1 MYARPAYTRQ
11 TPLFIPDFRCFC
23 RSRTLRGITVV
34 VYPLID
40 SVLAHGPAVQ
50 QGLRVLMQ
58 GLHTRERERTK
69 LLRFQQI
76 SFPFLEP
83 LHVCASA
90 LSIWSS
96 SSCTTDDITAC
107 CYCILFVFL
116 FSRLAVLVCF
126 SAHRI
131 VLRRRGRRKW
141 GRSFVE
147 RSRSQRVGGSSFA
160 PDEGQF
166 ALLYCPGLLA
176 TLPGSYCC
184 FICYFGCSRRENL
197 CSVYLL
203 PARFG

>member
-1 MYARPAYTRQ
+1 MVPQ
-11 TPLFIPDFRCFC
+11 
-23 RSRTLRGITVV
+23 SSK
-34 VYPLID
+34 VYI
-40 SVLAHGPAVQ
+40 
-50 QGLRVLMQ
+50 
-58 GLHTRERERTK
+58 RERERTK

-96 SSCTTDDITAC
+96 SSCTTNDITAC

-131 VLRRRGRRKW
+131 VLHRRGRRKW
-141 GRSFVE
+141 GRRFVE

-160 PDEGQF
+160 LDEGQF
-166 ALLYCPGLLA
+166 ALLYCLRLLT
-176 TLPGSYCC
+176 TLPDSCCC
-184 FICYFGCSRRENL
+184 FSCYFGCSRRENL
-197 CSVYLL
+197 CCVYLL
-203 PARFG
+203 PTRFG